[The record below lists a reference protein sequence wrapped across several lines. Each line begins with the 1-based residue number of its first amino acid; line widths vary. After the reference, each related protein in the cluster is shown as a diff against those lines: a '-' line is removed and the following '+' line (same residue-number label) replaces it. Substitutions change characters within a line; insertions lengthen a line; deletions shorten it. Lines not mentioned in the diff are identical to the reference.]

1 MKDMVLPAKTPTE
14 RRVALENLSCA
25 GCVRRAEA
33 ALSSVPGVSGATV
46 NLATRDAVITA
57 APETDMATLR
67 QTMQRAGYPLRAAQL
82 ELALEGMSCAS
93 CVARVEAALRAQ
105 PAVLRADVNLAT
117 GRAQVE
123 HLGGAAEIDAF
134 LAATKAVG
142 YDARILAE
150 GSPAENPKTRHD
162 AEARA
167 LRGNLALAAILTLP
181 VFILEMGGHA
191 VPAFHHWLHHQ
202 IGMQTLWL
210 LQFVLTTAVLFGPGL
225 RFYTTGLPAL
235 ARAAPDMNSLV
246 AIGTLAAWGYSSI
259 ATFAPALLPET
270 ARAVYFEAA
279 AVIVTLIL
287 LGRWLEARAKGRT
300 GAAIAR
306 LVGLQPRQARVLR
319 DGAVQDIDISDL
331 VAGDIVQLR
340 PGERLPADGVLREGS
355 AIVDESMITGEP
367 IPATKQAGD
376 RLIGGTVNGAGA
388 LQMEVT
394 RTGAETVL
402 SQIIRMVE
410 SAQGAKLPVQALVD
424 RVTMVFV
431 PVVIGVAVLTVL
443 VWLAFGPDLSFA
455 LIAGVSVLIIAC
467 PCAMGLATPT
477 SVMVGTGRGAELGV
491 LFRKGT
497 ALQLLDQVTTVAFD
511 KTGTLTEGRP
521 VLSTVETVGDWQ
533 AESAL
538 PLAAALEQKSEHP
551 IAQAILD
558 GARGRGLSLPEVSG
572 FQSLT
577 GLGVRGVVAGQDV
590 LLGAARLMAQEG
602 VEVTPL
608 AERAEALAGQG
619 HSPLYLAVDGALAA
633 LITVADP
640 AKPGARAM
648 IVALKARG
656 LRVAMISGDARATA
670 QAIGQD
676 LGITDIVAEVMPD
689 GKVAALA
696 RLRDDGG
703 GKLAFVGDGINDAPA
718 LAEAD
723 VGIAIGTG
731 TDIAVESADVVLMS
745 GAPDAVLTALHVSQ
759 RTMRNI
765 RQNLFWAFAYNTAL
779 IPVAAGV
786 LYPAFGLL
794 LSPML
799 AAGAMALSSVCVLSN
814 ALRLRSLKPESL
826 SGGQA

>member
-1 MKDMVLPAKTPTE
+1 MTKMMLPTKARTE
-14 RRVALENLSCA
+14 RRLALDNLSCA

-33 ALSSVPGVSGATV
+33 ALASVPGVTGAEV
-46 NLATRDAVITA
+46 NLATMEAVIEA
-57 APETDMATLR
+57 SPDTDMDALR

-93 CVARVEAALRAQ
+93 CVGRVEAALRAQ

-117 GRAQVE
+117 GRAQIE
-123 HLGGAAEIDAF
+123 HVGGDAEIDAM

-142 YDARILAE
+142 YSARVVAD
-150 GSPAENPKTRHD
+150 GSPPEDPQTRHD

-181 VFILEMGGHA
+181 VFILEMGGHM

-210 LQFVLTTAVLFGPGL
+210 LQFALTTAVLFGPGL

-319 DGAVQDIDISDL
+319 NGEVREIAISDL

-340 PGERLPADGVLREGS
+340 PGERLPADGVLRDGT

-443 VWLAFGPDLSFA
+443 VWLVFGPDLSFA

-538 PLAAALEQKSEHP
+538 PLAAALEQNSEHP

-602 VEVTPL
+602 VDVAPL
-608 AERAEALAGQG
+608 AEQAETLAGQG

-640 AKPGARAM
+640 AKPGAREM
-648 IVALKARG
+648 IAALKARG

-696 RLRDDGG
+696 RLRRGG

-745 GAPDAVLTALHVSQ
+745 GAPDAVLTALHVS
-759 RTMRNI
+759 RATMRNI

-814 ALRLRSLKPESL
+814 ALRLRSLKPEAL